1 MVSEQFAANGS
12 LELEDLNCSN
22 EELTGRTSKNLRRL
36 SLNIVVEYHRDV
48 FEGKRVVTQR
58 NVHLMLF

>member
-48 FEGKRVVTQR
+48 FEDKGVVTQ
-58 NVHLMLF
+58 